1 MKIRVVRDKSA
12 HGATLGTLYVNG
24 LEFCDTLEDE
34 DRALETCD
42 WAKIYGQTAI
52 PRGRYAVT
60 ISRSSRFQRE
70 LPEILD
76 VPGFTGVRIHP
87 GNVAADTH
95 GCLLVGRRDGTARVI
110 NSRVVFEKLFALIVS
125 SYKRDEPIEL
135 EIE

>member
-1 MKIRVVRDKSA
+1 MKIRVVRDKSEQ
-12 HGATLGTLYVNG
+12 GATLGTLYVNG

-34 DRALETCD
+34 DRALETHD

>member
-76 VPGFTGVRIHP
+76 VPGFTGIRIHP

-95 GCLLVGRRDGTARVI
+95 GCLLVGRRDGAARVI